1 MWTWGEMKFIFK
13 IDFNT
18 NTKIVLAVL
27 ECFRGHKQASS
38 IKYLTTVVVEVAV
51 IDRKVPI
58 VIGESVIIG
67 VMAYF
72 QPLFA
77 QCLKSLGASSAVHHL
92 LNSRNF
98 CNRSFLQQKLWLIMN
113 REKRQ
118 NKHAVL
124 SHNYATGWICTETD
138 CNNHLKIIIMDIS
151 IYHNSLVNMRGFFSR
166 IYWLT
171 L

>member
-1 MWTWGEMKFIFK
+1 MKFIFK

-92 LNSRNF
+92 
-98 CNRSFLQQKLWLIMN
+98 
-113 REKRQ
+113 
-118 NKHAVL
+118 
-124 SHNYATGWICTETD
+124 CTETD
-138 CNNHLKIIIMDIS
+138 CNNHLKIIIMDIL

-166 IYWLT
+166 IY
-171 L
+171 